1 MTAKRRL
8 VPEKEVRSMAE
19 LLRGM
24 GFRLDG
30 PVEIRADSVVFHPA
44 NESAGDAY
52 EQWSRENKG
61 RD

>member
-8 VPEKEVRSMAE
+8 VPEKEVKSMAE
-19 LLRGM
+19 LLRTM

-30 PVEIRADSVVFHPA
+30 PIEIRGDSVVFHPA
-44 NESAGDAY
+44 IESEGDMYA
-52 EQWSRENKG
+52 QWSRKNAG

>member
-1 MTAKRRL
+1 VTAKRRL

-19 LLRGM
+19 LLRTM

-30 PVEIRADSVVFHPA
+30 PVEIRADSVVFHPMHD
-44 NESAGDAY
+44 SGGDAY
-52 EQWSRENKG
+52 ERWSRENKG